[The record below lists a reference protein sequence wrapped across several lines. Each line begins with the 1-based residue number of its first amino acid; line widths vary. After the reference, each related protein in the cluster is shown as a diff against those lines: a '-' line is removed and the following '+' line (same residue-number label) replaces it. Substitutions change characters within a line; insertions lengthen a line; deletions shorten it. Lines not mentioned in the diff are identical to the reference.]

1 MEIKIDN
8 YKKCY
13 INQLNIFN
21 IISKSSVTKI
31 VQSKYKISRRLGES
45 LWGAAKDPVHKKN
58 YPPGQHGSTG
68 QRRKTSF
75 GTQLQAKQK
84 LKGYY
89 NMSEKQFK
97 NLFLKARKLKGD
109 TTQHLV
115 GLLERR
121 LDAIVYR
128 MNIAPTIFSARQLV
142 NHGHILVNGNRVDVP
157 SFLVE
162 QNDVIE
168 LKQTSKEIPLC
179 VESITKMERP
189 VPTYLTFDPKAVK
202 GNFVNV
208 PLLEDIPYPTLME
221 PHFVVEFYSK

>member
-1 MEIKIDN
+1 MFLTVN
-8 YKKCY
+8 KK
-13 INQLNIFN
+13 NF
-21 IISKSSVTKI
+21 VTKI

-45 LWGAAKDPVHKKN
+45 LWGDAKDPVHKKN
-58 YPPGQHGSTG
+58 YPPGQHGVTG

-89 NMSEKQFK
+89 NIGEKQFK
-97 NLFLKARKLKGD
+97 NLFLKALQQKGD
-109 TTQHLV
+109 TTQNLV

-142 NHGHILVNGNRVDVP
+142 NHGHVLVNGKKVDIP
-157 SFLVE
+157 SFLVS

-168 LKQTSKEIPLC
+168 LKKSSKEIPLC
-179 VESITKMERP
+179 IESVGKMERP
-189 VPTYLTFDPKAVK
+189 VPPYITFDSKAMK
-202 GNFVNV
+202 GSFVNI
-208 PLLEDIPYPTLME
+208 PLLEDIPYPVVME